1 MKTKILITFILGL
14 FLSGSAFA
22 QVTVF
27 VGTPPSWGPVGY
39 DNVQYYYLPDV
50 ESYYDVHNS
59 RFIYYERG
67 TWVHRRYLPRHYRS
81 YDLYNGYKVVMSDYR
96 GNTPYVHFKDY
107 KVKYAKGYKGQP
119 QKSIGMK
126 PDHRKQGVKNANRSR
141 SYQKASKPGHNKSQD
156 QGNRGGKGKG
166 KKK

>member
-1 MKTKILITFILGL
+1 MKTKKLIVGILAF
-14 FLSGSAFA
+14 FLTTTAFT

-67 TWVHRRYLPRHYRS
+67 TWVHRKYLPRQYRS

-96 GNTPYVHFKDY
+96 GNSPYVHFKEY
-107 KVKYAKGYKGQP
+107 KVKYAKGYKGQQ

-126 PDHRKQGVKNANRSR
+126 PEHHNQGIKNAHKSR
-141 SYQKASKPGHNKSQD
+141 SYQKASKPGPRNSQG
-156 QGNRGGKGKG
+156 QGHKGGDGKG